1 MRVCVCTSKTMI
13 PVLGA
18 LVAAKAGVVVVMCGG
33 DCE

>member
-18 LVAAKAGVVVVMCGG
+18 LVAAKSGG
-33 DCE
+33 GRGNVRWRL